1 MSGGYVKSYIVL
13 FVATLVAIPATA
25 HTASLAEGQSPTQ
38 PATQGTADPS
48 DSPKSVIKV
57 VIGVGALAVGAVV
70 IAKSSQST
78 TTTSGLGTT
87 ETSSFST
94 TQLVT
99 GIVIAGAGGFILWDG
114 LREHRRSA
122 PSTTVGVAIG
132 NGTNRIFIRRA
143 W

>member
-1 MSGGYVKSYIVL
+1 VKSYIIL
-13 FVATLVAIPATA
+13 FVAILIAIPATA
-25 HTASLAEGQSPTQ
+25 QTTPLATGQGATQ
-38 PATQGTADPS
+38 PVAESTPNPS

-57 VIGVGALAVGAVV
+57 VIGISALAVGAVV

-87 ETSSFST
+87 EMSSFST

-122 PSTTVGVAIG
+122 PSTSVGVAVG
-132 NGTNRIFIRRA
+132 HGTNGIFVRRA

>member
-1 MSGGYVKSYIVL
+1 VRSQIIL
-13 FVATLVAIPATA
+13 LIATLVAIPATA
-25 HTASLAEGQSPTQ
+25 QTTALAETQSTTQ
-38 PATQGTADPS
+38 PATQGPADPS

-57 VIGVGALAVGAVV
+57 VIGIGALAVGAVV
-70 IAKSSQST
+70 IAKSSQSM

-132 NGTNRIFIRRA
+132 NGTNRIFVRRV